1 MPPLVINLN
10 DDSSDEEMTSRAC
23 ASGSSMT
30 IEESISSF
38 IKDMRK
44 NVEEVLTG
52 FPSHSLTHTRFNLS
66 NCSTGAEVEAKSE
79 EVE

>member
-44 NVEEVLTG
+44 NVEEVMTD
-52 FPSHSLTHTRFNLS
+52 FPSHSLTHTRFNLQ
-66 NCSTGAEVEAKSE
+66 TPIGAEVEAKSE